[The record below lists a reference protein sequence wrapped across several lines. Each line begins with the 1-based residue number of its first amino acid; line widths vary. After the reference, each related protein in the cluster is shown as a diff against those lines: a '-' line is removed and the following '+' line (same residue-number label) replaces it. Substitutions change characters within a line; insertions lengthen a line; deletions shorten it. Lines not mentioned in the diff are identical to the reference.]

1 VLRRVDSPYPAN
13 NTLFLPEL
21 EPDDCSLTP
30 CLKTG
35 ACARLAM
42 VMAFGNHMATFIVA
56 LVLLAAIVFLFRTQG
71 MVRGGIFA
79 ATAGCVVTIVIELIR
94 LLPIR

>member
-1 VLRRVDSPYPAN
+1 MSNQPLSDRFAVVVVVLLLILV
-13 NTLFLPEL
+13 
-21 EPDDCSLTP
+21 
-30 CLKTG
+30 
-35 ACARLAM
+35 
-42 VMAFGNHMATFIVA
+42 AFGNHMATFEVA
-56 LVLLAAIVFLFRTQG
+56 LVLLAAIVFLFRQQG

>member
-1 VLRRVDSPYPAN
+1 
-13 NTLFLPEL
+13 
-21 EPDDCSLTP
+21 
-30 CLKTG
+30 
-35 ACARLAM
+35 
-42 VMAFGNHMATFIVA
+42 MAFGNHMATFIVA
-56 LVLLAAIVFLFRTQG
+56 LVLLAAIVFLFRQQG